1 MGNSQSSSLRSIYKS
16 FNQNLTEIINSAST
30 SANANQVN
38 QNIINFKVGAGS
50 TFNNCPALSSYQRI
64 DASQTLRTIAK
75 FQSAQQLQT
84 ILSNTVNQTA
94 SNSQD
99 AVNDFLS
106 LGFNSQKS
114 STQLVSDITNI
125 INTKINNS
133 NALTCNVWI
142 DNINTGNFE
151 LGENITYNCTA
162 EANTNP
168 KQFYQEIFST
178 QMADCI
184 SNTFIDII
192 KSDETINSAIQEIEN
207 KQKAENKGLSSFLGS
222 LMGPLIII
230 AVIIVLVLIAK
241 TVLTKKS
248 SPATSSMGEYG
259 SSMGR
264 GSGVSFNYRM

>member
-16 FNQNLTEIINSAST
+16 FNQNLTEIVNSAST

-38 QNIINFKVGAGS
+38 QNVIDFEVGAGS
-50 TFNNCPALSSYQRI
+50 SIIDCPPIASYQRI
-64 DASQTLRTIAK
+64 DSSQTLRTIAK

-84 ILSNTVNQTA
+84 VLSNAVNQTA

-106 LGFNSQKS
+106 LGFSSQKS

-133 NALTCNVWI
+133 NALTCNVWV
-142 DNINTGNFE
+142 DNINKGKFK
-151 LGENITYNCTA
+151 LGENVTYDCRGKDY
-162 EANTNP
+162 P
-168 KQFYQEIFST
+168 DKKQFYQEIFSA

-207 KQKAENKGLSSFLGS
+207 KQKAENKGLSSLLGS

-241 TVLTKKS
+241 AVLTK
-248 SPATSSMGEYG
+248 
-259 SSMGR
+259 R
-264 GSGVSFNYRM
+264 SGGGANLSGGVNLSGGANVSFYSRM